1 MLFDE
6 FGLIGYRTKEKE
18 SRIDRKIELNEKYEC
33 FLFICVVVMILNVNV
48 DLTCDVC
55 VCHIVSSW
63 NDRVYDIRD
72 YHHGPLPLVDP
83 SVWHRF

>member
-6 FGLIGYRTKEKE
+6 FGLIRLRTNEKE
-18 SRIDRKIELNEKYEC
+18 SRIDRKIKLNGRHEC
-33 FLFICVVVMILNVNV
+33 CLFTCVVVMILNVNV

-63 NDRVYDIRD
+63 DDRVHDIHD

-83 SVWHRF
+83 SVWHTF